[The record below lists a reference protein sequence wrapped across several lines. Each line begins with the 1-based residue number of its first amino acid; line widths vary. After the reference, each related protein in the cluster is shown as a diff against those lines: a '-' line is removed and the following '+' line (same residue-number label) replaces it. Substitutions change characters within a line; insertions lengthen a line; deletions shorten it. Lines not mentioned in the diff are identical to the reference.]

1 MLCWSHVDDKTAL
14 TRRGVDSTQSCTVVS
29 APRCWTP
36 LTDAQI
42 GCFTQIWI
50 AGSASMADRFSDNI
64 YLWHHTELRVEISV
78 RRRVE
83 AEQELLLLTLPSVS
97 VCWSTDGDSC
107 KLLDCCHDCH
117 SCIVCIFKPY
127 VSALVG
133 LCVSV
138 LWLTGHPGVLLVN
151 RINGLFFWRAGGS
164 RWSSEMWREA
174 TKFWLWW
181 WWGLWTKDEH
191 LHE

>member
-1 MLCWSHVDDKTAL
+1 MLNTSH
-14 TRRGVDSTQSCTVVS
+14 
-29 APRCWTP
+29 RCSDW
-36 LTDAQI
+36 LLHTDLNSRI
-42 GCFTQIWI
+42 
-50 AGSASMADRFSDNI
+50 SMADRFSDNI

-117 SCIVCIFKPY
+117 SCIVCIFKPH

>member
-14 TRRGVDSTQSCTVVS
+14 TRRGVDSTQSCAVVS

-42 GCFTQIWI
+42 GCFTQIWM
-50 AGSASMADRFSDNI
+50 AGSARP
-64 YLWHHTELRVEISV
+64 TEHLSV
-78 RRRVE
+78 TSHRAKSRK
-83 AEQELLLLTLPSVS
+83 QELLLLTLPSVS
-97 VCWSTDGDSC
+97 VCWSSDGDSC
-107 KLLDCCHDCH
+107 KLLDCCHDCRPTWL
-117 SCIVCIFKPY
+117 IVCIFKPY
-127 VSALVG
+127 VSALVA
-133 LCVSV
+133 LCVSA
-138 LWLTGHPGVLLVN
+138 LWLAGHPGVLLVG

-181 WWGLWTKDEH
+181 WWGQWTKDEH